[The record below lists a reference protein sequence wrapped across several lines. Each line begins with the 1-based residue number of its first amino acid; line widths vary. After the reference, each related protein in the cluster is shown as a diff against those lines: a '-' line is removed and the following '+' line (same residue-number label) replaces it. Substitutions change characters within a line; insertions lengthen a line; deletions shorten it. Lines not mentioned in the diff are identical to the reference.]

1 MRDDCFVPPNRIS
14 MVVPATQH
22 KLIKISESNRR
33 KLLRYGVFC
42 SFAACA
48 SNVVTSSTNNWLYTS
63 EVLKY
68 YVFPN
73 GSDCSF
79 DDPLINQPVY
89 FKNATL
95 GPWFFCWLDPVTEF
109 HCNKLDYFSVEEPSD
124 VTTSVEKSVRRA
136 FIFIVIGLIL
146 DICGVFSIL
155 YSNMHNTPYRSLFV
169 TSLLH
174 IFAGMANFLCIIIY
188 MSAVSK
194 EVGNKIYPAT
204 EMDDPLFHYSYG
216 FSFILLKVSF
226 LCTET
231 AALFIVIVYMAKRD
245 EETYNR
251 YKIRALVQSLY
262 AASNEIANPLSN
274 GTVITTR
281 RKSKEISR
289 TDEKLAIA
297 IDFSR

>member
-1 MRDDCFVPPNRIS
+1 
-14 MVVPATQH
+14 MVIPASQH
-22 KLIKISESNRR
+22 KLIKISEHNRK
-33 KLLRYGVFC
+33 KLIQYGVCC

-48 SNVVTSSTNNWLYTS
+48 SNVITSSTNNWLYTS

-73 GSDCSF
+73 RSDNT
-79 DDPLINQPVY
+79 DDLINQPVY

-95 GPWFFCWLDPVTEF
+95 GPWFFCWLDPITEF

-124 VTTSVEKSVRRA
+124 VTTSVEQSVRRA
-136 FIFIVIGLIL
+136 FIFIAIGLIL
-146 DICGVFSIL
+146 DIFGIFSIL
-155 YSNMHNTPYRSLFV
+155 YCCMHNTPYRSLFV

-174 IFAGMANFLCIIIY
+174 IFAGMANFACIIVY

-216 FSFILLKVSF
+216 FSFILLKISF

-231 AALFIVIVYMAKRD
+231 AAFFIVIVYMAKRD

-251 YKIRALVQSLY
+251 YKIRALVRSLY
-262 AASNEIANPLSN
+262 VSNEGANASSN
-274 GTVITTR
+274 GTMITSR
-281 RKSKEISR
+281 RKSRE
-289 TDEKLAIA
+289 
-297 IDFSR
+297 